1 MAKIPIEID
10 VIEDKAIQSTDAFTG
25 SLGGVIKGIQG
36 MTRAA
41 LAFIATPIGAII
53 AAVGLALG
61 ALTSFFKR
69 SEEGQNK
76 LNKVVRIF
84 SSILDNVLDVVDKV
98 GEAIFEAI
106 SNPKETVIELGN
118 LIKENLINRFK
129 AFAVIG
135 KAIAKIFSGEF
146 REGFEDLANGAIQ
159 LTTGI
164 EDFTDKAVLA
174 FEAAVKGAK
183 AFKKEVLED
192 IETAKKLA
200 DIEEQLNKDERKFT
214 VDRARRDAQIAEL
227 RLKSREDAKF
237 DAEQRKAFLDEASEL
252 INKQLD
258 EELKIAQQRLFVA
271 RENNLLANSTI
282 ETKQEEADLE
292 ARLSELQTKR
302 FTEQRS
308 LQREFLR
315 INNEIKKEQESQ
327 LKAEEELVLFR
338 LEQDIEQLESIKE
351 RADAEVILEQEKTRF
366 LLENE
371 ELFAA
376 ERILIEEK
384 LADTIRA
391 IRAGEI
397 IDQATAAAKQKEIDD
412 LLRSTKEENIDAI
425 LDATALGAKL
435 LGEQT
440 IAGIALGVAVAT
452 ADTFIA
458 ANKTLA
464 AFPGPLGIVLAAVTI
479 AAGLANVA
487 QIIKA
492 GKAAGATAGGGGGGG
507 AQVAQVAT
515 SAVNFPIV
523 STGISQQQNIVN
535 VNSSISVEEIDRVKD
550 IVIAKEVETTLG

>member
-1 MAKIPIEID
+1 MARIPIEID
-10 VIEDKAIQSTDAFTG
+10 VVEDKAIQSTDAFAG

-41 LAFIATPIGAII
+41 IAFIATPIGAII

-106 SNPKETVIELGN
+106 SNPKQLVIDLGN
-118 LIKENLINRFK
+118 LIKENLINRFE
-129 AFAVIG
+129 AFGVI
-135 KAIAKIFSGEF
+135 ARSIIKIFSKDWK
-146 REGFEDLANGAIQ
+146 EGLQELGDGIIQ
-159 LTTGI
+159 FSTGI
-164 EDFTDKAVLA
+164 TDFTDKAVAA
-174 FEAAVKGAK
+174 FETVIEKAK
-183 AFKKEVLED
+183 EFAEEVEKD
-192 IETAKKLA
+192 IETSKRLA
-200 DIEEQLNKDERKFT
+200 DIEAQLNRDERAFT
-214 VDRARRDAQIAEL
+214 VARAERDAQIAEL

-237 DAEQRKAFLDEASEL
+237 DADQRKAFLDEASEL

-258 EELKIAQQRLFVA
+258 EELKIAQQRLFVLQ
-271 RENNLLANSTI
+271 ENNKLANSTI

-338 LEQDIEQLESIKE
+338 LEQDAEQLESIKK

-384 LADTIRA
+384 LAATIRA

-397 IDQATAAAKQKEIDD
+397 IDQAAAAAKQKEIDD
-412 LLRSTKEENIDAI
+412 LLRSTKEDNIMAI
-425 LDATALGAKL
+425 ADATALGAKI

-440 IAGIALGVAVAT
+440 LVGIALGVATAT
-452 ADTFIA
+452 ADTFVAATKAMATIPPPAGQIIA
-458 ANKTLA
+458 A
-464 AFPGPLGIVLAAVTI
+464 TI
-479 AAGLANVA
+479 IAQGLFNVA

-492 GKAAGATAGGGGGGG
+492 GKAAGAIAGGGGGGG
-507 AQVAQVAT
+507 AQVATVAT
-515 SAVNFPIV
+515 SATNFPTL
-523 STGISQQQNIVN
+523 SAGIAQQQGN
-535 VNSSISVEEIDRVKD
+535 VPLTASISVEEIDTVKD
-550 IVIAKEVETTLG
+550 RVVAKEVETTLG

>member
-1 MAKIPIEID
+1 MAIIPIEID

-53 AAVGLALG
+53 AAIGLALG

-69 SEEGQNK
+69 SEEGQNA

-84 SSILDNVLDVVDKV
+84 SSILDNVLDVVDQV
-98 GEAIFEAI
+98 GKAIFEAI
-106 SNPKETVIELGN
+106 SNPKQLVIDLGN
-118 LIKENLINRFK
+118 LRKENLINRFE

-146 REGFEDLANGAIQ
+146 AEGFKDLANGAIQ
-159 LTTGI
+159 LSIGI
-164 EDFTDKAVLA
+164 EDFSDKAVAA
-174 FEAAVKGAK
+174 FDTVIEKAI
-183 AFKKEVLED
+183 AFKKEVEEN
-192 IETAKKLA
+192 IETAKLLA
-200 DIEEQLNKDERKFT
+200 DIEAELNVAERIFT
-214 VDRARRDAQIAEL
+214 VERAKRDAQIAEL

-271 RENNLLANSTI
+271 KENNLLANSTI

-338 LEQDIEQLESIKE
+338 LEQDVEQLESIKE
-351 RADAEVILEQEKTRF
+351 RADAEVILEKEKTRF

-384 LADTIRA
+384 LAATIRA
-391 IRAGEI
+391 IRAGEVR
-397 IDQATAAAKQKEIDD
+397 DQEAAAQTIIAVDDEIT
-412 LLRSTKEENIDAI
+412 SSKEENIKAVT
-425 LDATALGAKL
+425 DATTAGAKL
-435 LGEQT
+435 LGQQT
-440 IAGIALGVAVAT
+440 IAGISLGIATAT

-464 AFPGPLGIVLAAVTI
+464 AFPGPAGIALAAVII
-479 AAGLANVA
+479 ATGLANVA

-492 GKAAGATAGGGGGGG
+492 GKAAGAIAGGGGGGG
-507 AQVAQVAT
+507 AQVATVAT
-515 SAVNFPIV
+515 CCNHFCHTNISENIIPYCR
-523 STGISQQQNIVN
+523 SGLGIN
-535 VNSSISVEEIDRVKD
+535 IDRPP
-550 IVIAKEVETTLG
+550 IG

>member
-25 SLGGVIKGIQG
+25 SLGGVIQGIQG

-84 SSILDNVLDVVDKV
+84 SSILDNVLDVVDQV

-164 EDFTDKAVLA
+164 EDFTDKAVIA
-174 FEAAVKGAK
+174 FETAIKGAK
-183 AFKKEVLED
+183 AFAEEVEKD
-192 IETAKKLA
+192 IETSKRLA
-200 DIEEQLNKDERKFT
+200 DIEAQLNRDERAFT
-214 VDRARRDAQIAEL
+214 VARAERDAQIAEL

-237 DAEQRKAFLDEASEL
+237 DADQRKAFLDEASEL

-258 EELKIAQQRLFVA
+258 EELKIAKARLFVLQ
-271 RENNLLANSTI
+271 ENNKLANSTI

-327 LKAEEELVLFR
+327 LKAEQELVLFR
-338 LEQDIEQLESIKE
+338 LEQDAEQLESIKE

-384 LADTIRA
+384 LAATIRA
-391 IRAGEI
+391 IRAGEVR
-397 IDQATAAAKQKEIDD
+397 DQAAAAAKQKEIDD
-412 LLRSTKEENIDAI
+412 LLRSTKEDNIMAI
-425 LDATALGAKL
+425 ADATALGAKI

-440 IAGIALGVAVAT
+440 LLGIALGVATAT
-452 ADTFIA
+452 ADTFVAATKAMALPPPAGQIIA
-458 ANKTLA
+458 A
-464 AFPGPLGIVLAAVTI
+464 TI
-479 AAGLANVA
+479 IAQGLFNVA

-492 GKAAGATAGGGGGGG
+492 GKAAGAIVGSGGGGG
-507 AQVAQVAT
+507 AQVATVAT

-523 STGISQQQNIVN
+523 SAGIAQQQGNIPLTA
-535 VNSSISVEEIDRVKD
+535 SISVEEIDTVKD
-550 IVIAKEVETTLG
+550 RVIAKEVETTLG

>member
-1 MAKIPIEID
+1 MAVIPIEID

-25 SLGGVIKGIQG
+25 SLGGVIQGIQG

-84 SSILDNVLDVVDKV
+84 GSILDNILDVVDQV

-135 KAIAKIFSGEF
+135 KAIARIFSGEF
-146 REGFEDLANGAIQ
+146 REGFEDLANGAFQ

-174 FEAAVKGAK
+174 FETVIEKAK
-183 AFKKEVLED
+183 AFKKEVEED
-192 IETAKKLA
+192 IETAKLLA
-200 DIEEQLNKDERKFT
+200 DIEAQLNRDERKFT
-214 VDRARRDAQIAEL
+214 VERARRDAQIAEL

-252 INKQLD
+252 INRQLD
-258 EELKIAQQRLFVA
+258 EELKIAKARLFVLQ
-271 RENNLLANSTI
+271 ENNKLANSTI

-327 LKAEEELVLFR
+327 REAEEELVVFR
-338 LEQDIEQLESIKE
+338 LEQDAEQAESIKE
-351 RADAEVILEQEKTRF
+351 RADAEVILEQEKTRL

-371 ELFAA
+371 ELFSA
-376 ERILIEEK
+376 ERILIELK
-384 LADTIRA
+384 LASTIKA
-391 IRAGEI
+391 IRAGEV
-397 IDQATAAAKQKEIDD
+397 IDQAAAAKRQKEIDD
-412 LLRSTKEENIDAI
+412 ALKSTKEENITA
-425 LDATALGAKL
+425 LADATALGAKI

-440 IAGIALGVAVAT
+440 LAGIALGVATAT
-452 ADTFIA
+452 ADTFVA
-458 ANKTLA
+458 ANKALA
-464 AFPGPLGIVLAAVTI
+464 TIPPPAGQII
-479 AAGLANVA
+479 AATIIAQGLANVA

-492 GKAAGATAGGGGGGG
+492 GKVAGAIAGGGGGGG
-507 AQVAQVAT
+507 AQVATVAT

-523 STGISQQQNIVN
+523 STGIAQQQIVN
-535 VNSSISVEEIDRVKD
+535 INSSISVEEVNDVNDRVK
-550 IVIAKEVETTLG
+550 AKEVETTLG

>member
-1 MAKIPIEID
+1 MAVIPIEID
-10 VIEDKAIQSTDAFTG
+10 VVEDKAIQSTDAFTG

-69 SEEGQNK
+69 SEEGQNA

-84 SSILDNVLDVVDKV
+84 SSILDNVLDVVDQV
-98 GEAIFEAI
+98 GKAIFEAI
-106 SNPKETVIELGN
+106 SNPKQLVIDLGN
-118 LIKENLINRFK
+118 LIKENLINRFE

-146 REGFEDLANGAIQ
+146 AEGFEDLANGAIQ

-164 EDFTDKAVLA
+164 EDFTDKAVAA
-174 FEAAVKGAK
+174 FDTVIEKAK
-183 AFKKEVLED
+183 EFAEEVEKD
-192 IETAKKLA
+192 IETAKLLA
-200 DIEEQLNKDERKFT
+200 DIEAQLNKDERAFT
-214 VDRARRDAQIAEL
+214 VERAKRDAQIAEL

-258 EELKIAQQRLFVA
+258 EELKIAKARLFVLQ
-271 RENNLLANSTI
+271 ENNKLANSTI

-327 LKAEEELVLFR
+327 LEAEEELALFR
-338 LEQDIEQLESIKE
+338 LDQDIERATSVKE
-351 RADAEVILEQEKTRF
+351 RVEAEVTFEQEKTR
-366 LLENE
+366 LLLQNE
-371 ELFAA
+371 KLFDS
-376 ERILIEEK
+376 ERILLEEQLSATIVQIRKEGADEVTANEK
-384 LADTIRA
+384 LAAEQQSELVVNTRRARETALEDIRRGA
-391 IRAGEI
+391 I
-397 IDQATAAAKQKEIDD
+397 
-412 LLRSTKEENIDAI
+412 AI
-425 LDATALGAKL
+425 LGKNNAIAIGISVAL
-435 LGEQT
+435 
-440 IAGIALGVAVAT
+440 AT
-452 ADTFIA
+452 ADTFKA
-458 ANKTLA
+458 ATKTLA
-464 AFPGPLGIVLAAVTI
+464 EPLLPFPLNVI
-479 AAGLANVA
+479 AATAIVAQGLANIR

-492 GKAAGATAGGGGGGG
+492 GASIGASGGSAATA
-507 AQVAQVAT
+507 AT
-515 SAVNFPIV
+515 SAVNFPTV
-523 STGISQQQNIVN
+523 SAGIAQRQGNLPLTA
-535 VNSSISVEEIDRVKD
+535 SISVEEIDDVKD
-550 IVIAKEVETTLG
+550 RVTAKEVETTLG

>member
-1 MAKIPIEID
+1 MAVIPIEVEVVD
-10 VIEDKAIQSTDAFTG
+10 DKAIQSTDAFTG
-25 SLGGVIKGIQG
+25 SLGGVIKGIKG
-36 MTRAA
+36 MTLAA
-41 LAFIATPIGAII
+41 RAFIATPIGAII

-84 SSILDNVLDVVDKV
+84 GSILDNILDVVDQV

-146 REGFEDLANGAIQ
+146 TEGFKDLANGAIQ
-159 LTTGI
+159 LSTGI
-164 EDFTDKAVLA
+164 EDFTDKAVNA
-174 FEAAVKGAK
+174 FETAIEGAK
-183 AFKKEVLED
+183 AFRKEVEKD
-192 IETAKKLA
+192 IATSIKLA
-200 DIEEQLNKDERKFT
+200 KIEAQLNKDERAFT
-214 VDRARRDAQIAEL
+214 VERAKRDAQIAEA

-237 DAEQRKAFLDEASEL
+237 DADQRKAFLDEASEL

-258 EELKIAQQRLFVA
+258 EELKIAKARLFVLQ
-271 RENNLLANSTI
+271 ENNKLANSTI

-315 INNEIKKEQESQ
+315 INNEIKKEQDSQ
-327 LKAEEELVLFR
+327 REAEEELVLFR
-338 LEQDIEQLESIKE
+338 LEQDAEQAESIKE
-351 RADAEVILEQEKTRF
+351 RADAEVILEQEKTRL

-371 ELFAA
+371 ELFSA
-376 ERILIEEK
+376 ERILIELK
-384 LADTIRA
+384 LAATIKA
-391 IRAGEI
+391 IRAGEV
-397 IDQATAAAKQKEIDD
+397 IDQADAARKQKEIDD
-412 LLRSTKEENIDAI
+412 ALTRTKEENVDAI
-425 LDATALGAKL
+425 VDATAAGAKL

-440 IAGIALGVAVAT
+440 IAGIALGVATAT

-458 ANKTLA
+458 ANKTLV
-464 AFPGPLGIVLAAVTI
+464 AFPGPVGIALAAVII
-479 AAGLANVA
+479 ATGLANVA
-487 QIIKA
+487 QIVKA
-492 GKAAGATAGGGGGGG
+492 GKSAGAIVGGGGGGG
-507 AQVAQVAT
+507 AQVATVAT
-515 SAVNFPIV
+515 SAVNFPTV
-523 STGISQQQNIVN
+523 STGIAQQQQIVN
-535 VNSSISVEEIDRVKD
+535 INSNISVQEIKDVNDRVT
-550 IVIAKEVETTLG
+550 AKEVETTLG